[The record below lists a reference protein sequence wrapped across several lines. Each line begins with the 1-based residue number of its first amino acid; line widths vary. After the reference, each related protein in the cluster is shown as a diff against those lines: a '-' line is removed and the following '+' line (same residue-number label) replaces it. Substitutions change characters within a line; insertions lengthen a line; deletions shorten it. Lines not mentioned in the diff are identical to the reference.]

1 MRNTRGA
8 GTKGRY
14 PYVSTAKCSDGYVG
28 EPATMRAARASI
40 RDQSIS
46 SYGPWAGVA
55 GQGKQVGNMQAGPW
69 TAWGARVSLP
79 SIRVQKGYV
88 GWPAGGK
95 AARASLL
102 DYTQWEFTVAVS
114 RVSEAGRIG
123 RVKRAGIRREPAAR
137 VAGTNCVTLGD
148 K

>member
-1 MRNTRGA
+1 MSPRRCGPPV
-8 GTKGRY
+8 R
-14 PYVSTAKCSDGYVG
+14 
-28 EPATMRAARASI
+28 
-40 RDQSIS
+40 QSGIK
-46 SYGPWAGVA
+46 YGPRAGAA
-55 GQGKQVGNMQAGPW
+55 GQGKHVGNMQAGPW
-69 TAWGARVSLP
+69 TSWGARVSLP

-88 GWPAGGK
+88 GLPAGGR

-137 VAGTNCVTLGD
+137 VAGIPCVTLGVVVRRIRRRARGGVGRPCVTLGL
-148 K
+148 